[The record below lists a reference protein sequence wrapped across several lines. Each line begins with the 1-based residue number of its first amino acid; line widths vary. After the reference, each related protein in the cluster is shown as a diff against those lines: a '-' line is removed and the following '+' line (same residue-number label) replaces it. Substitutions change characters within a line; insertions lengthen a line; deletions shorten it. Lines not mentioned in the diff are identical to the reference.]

1 MSEPGNQED
10 REKAVAFFT
19 RAEEAAMTKNFD
31 YAIEMFL
38 EGLRLE
44 PDALE
49 EGHLALRKLAF
60 DRMERGGKKPSM
72 VDKVKHRAGKGTLE
86 DMISAEYLLAR
97 DPNNI
102 SFIEM
107 LLKACIAG
115 SYPKTG
121 TWAAFT
127 LFQTNHQKEKP
138 SYNAY
143 VLLKDAFDKFELYEE
158 AIQSCKF
165 ALQLK
170 PENAHLVDNI
180 RDFSAK
186 MTVKNG
192 KYGLTEDFRDSIKDR
207 EGQEKIQSQE
217 NLIKSDQ
224 SKKILLEDAIKN
236 YKVNPEHTI
245 TVLRLAE
252 AYFDLDTDEG
262 FKGAIT
268 VLQKTYEKTN
278 DFTFKRRLGELQIRK
293 LKTMLRNTKSAIDA
307 KPENKQLKSNLDQI
321 LAKLSNLELE
331 HYRHC
336 VENYPTDIHMKY
348 EYALRLLVNQ
358 QYDEALPLF
367 QDAQGDPHHKLA
379 AMDKTGLCFF
389 FKGWYNDA
397 IDIFKAAMDACEI
410 AGSALG
416 KDIRYNL
423 ARSYEESDQPEQA
436 IEIFRKLAQL
446 DFNYKDV
453 AQRVDKLR
461 KSKE

>member
-10 REKAVAFFT
+10 REKAAAFFT
-19 RAEEAAMTKNFD
+19 RAEEAAATKNFD
-31 YAIEMFL
+31 YAIEMYL

-72 VDKVKHRAGKGTLE
+72 VEKVKHRAGKSPLE

-102 SFIEM
+102 SYIEM

-115 SYPKTG
+115 AYPKTG

-143 VLLKDAFDKFELYEE
+143 VLLKDAFGKFELYEE
-158 AIQSCKF
+158 AIQSCKL

-170 PENAHLVDNI
+170 PDNGELVDNI

-192 KYGLTEDFRDSIKDR
+192 KYGQTEDFRDSIKDR
-207 EGQEKIQSQE
+207 EGQQKIQSKE
-217 NLIKSDQ
+217 SLIKSDQ
-224 SKKILLEDAIKN
+224 AKKAALEDAIKN
-236 YKVNPEHTI
+236 YKASPEHTI

-252 AYFDLDTDEG
+252 AYFDLNTDEG
-262 FKGAIT
+262 FRGAIT

-293 LKTMLRNTKSAIDA
+293 LKSMLRTVKSAMDS
-307 KPENKQLKSNLDQI
+307 KPDNKQLKSNFDQI

-331 HYRHC
+331 HYRLC

-348 EYALRLLVNQ
+348 EYALRLLVNK

-367 QDAQGDPHHKLA
+367 QDAQNDPHHKLA

-423 ARSYEESDQPEQA
+423 ARSYEESGQTDQA
-436 IEIFRKLAQL
+436 LEIFRKLAQL